1 MFWSQVIDASTTT
14 TVNPNVRD
22 IFGLVDVPA
31 DPTGLPARNLIE
43 TSMSWLSVAALW
55 ASLASLLLGAIFLGL
70 GVLGG
75 SGNSKGLGKS
85 LVIGGVIG
93 ALIVGLAPT
102 IVNELYKAGQQA

>member
-1 MFWSQVIDASTTT
+1 MNWAQVIDASTTST
-14 TVNPNVRD
+14 RAGTQSASEFLN
-22 IFGLVDVPA
+22 FPA

-43 TSMSWLSVAALW
+43 QSMSWLSVAALW

-70 GVLGG
+70 GVLGS

-85 LVIGGVIG
+85 LIIGGVIG

-102 IVNELYKAGQQA
+102 VVNELYKAGQQA

>member
-1 MFWSQVIDASTTT
+1 MYLSQISDVTTT
-14 TVNPNVRD
+14 TVRD
-22 IFGLVDVPA
+22 GGIRDVLPLVNFNA

-85 LVIGGVIG
+85 LVIGGVVG